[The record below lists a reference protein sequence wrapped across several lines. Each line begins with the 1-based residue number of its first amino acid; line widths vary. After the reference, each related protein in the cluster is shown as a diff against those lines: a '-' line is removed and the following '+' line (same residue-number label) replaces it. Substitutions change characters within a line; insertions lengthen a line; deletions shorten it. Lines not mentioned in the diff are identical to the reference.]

1 MNDFPKDS
9 DALKNNYYFEVF
21 LEVKLGFNY
30 VKIELCQ
37 VKRMN

>member
-9 DALKNNYYFEVF
+9 DILKNDYNFEVF

-30 VKIELCQ
+30 VKFELC
-37 VKRMN
+37 